1 MTRIRVTGATGNIGR
16 HVAAALVERG
26 ASVRA
31 FVRDPARAAE
41 VLGDEVELA
50 AGDFE
55 DVASL
60 RRALRNVDHVFLTSA
75 DGPRKPAHETAVID
89 AAAAA
94 WVQRIVKLSSIGA
107 AAGDSLG
114 LWRWHG
120 QVEEHLARSGLPA
133 VVLRSNFYMTN
144 LRASAG
150 AIAGIGKLFAPA
162 DDAKIAMIDS
172 RDVAGAA
179 AALLT
184 EDGHDGRT
192 YTASGP
198 EAITYRD
205 VAEQLSA
212 AIGRQVE
219 FVDLPDE
226 AAYAGMIDSGAPQW
240 LAENLVGLFGKLR
253 EGAGADVT
261 DTVRALTARSPRT
274 FAEFA
279 RDHAAAF
286 AG

>member
-1 MTRIRVTGATGNIGR
+1 MTRILVTGATGNIGR
-16 HVAAALVERG
+16 HVTAALLERG

-41 VLGDEVELA
+41 LLGEQVELA
-50 AGDFE
+50 VGDFE

-75 DGPRKPAHETAVID
+75 DGPHKPAHETAVID

-107 AAGDSLG
+107 AANASLG
-114 LWRWHG
+114 FWRWHG
-120 QVEEHLARSGLPA
+120 QVEEHLVRSQLPA
-133 VVLRSNFYMTN
+133 VVLRSNFFMTG
-144 LRASAG
+144 LLASAG
-150 AIAGIGKLFAPA
+150 AIAGTGKLFAPA

-184 EDGHDGRT
+184 EDGHEGRT
-192 YTASGP
+192 YIVSGP

-205 VAEQLSA
+205 VAEQLAA
-212 AIGRQVE
+212 AIGRPVE

-226 AAYAGMIDSGAPQW
+226 AAYAGMLDSGAPQW
-240 LAENLVGLFGKLR
+240 LAENVVGLFGELR
-253 EGAGADVT
+253 EGAGAEVT
-261 DTVRALTARSPRT
+261 DTVRALTGRPPRT